1 MDFRGRDE
9 AEAEAFFRGK
19 TKEANRGL
27 ARISRFPIP
36 QTTAAAMEE
45 SFTLKDMKIKWST
58 PAIFTVSTR

>member
-27 ARISRFPIP
+27 ARISRFLIP
-36 QTTAAAMEE
+36 QTAAAMEE
-45 SFTLKDMKIKWST
+45 SYTLKDMKIKWST